1 MKKQKSKIS
10 CIGIIP
16 ARFDSQRLPGKPLV
30 SIAGKPMIEQVYR
43 RAKKAKNLDEV
54 IVATDDKRIF
64 KTVKDFGGKVFLTP
78 KNLKSGSD
86 RVAFVAKK
94 LNCDIVVNI
103 QGDEPTIKPEMIDQL
118 VERLKKDPTVP
129 MATLVRKI
137 ENKENLGNP
146 NLVKVV
152 KTKDNLALYFS
163 RYCIPYFRSENG
175 QRRFDK
181 SKLKNYFEHIGIYAY
196 RKNFLLN
203 FTQMPPSPLEMAE
216 KLEQLRVLENGYKIK
231 LVETK
236 FKTHPVDTKA
246 DIKIVEKILRNE
258 KTG

>member
-1 MKKQKSKIS
+1 MKKQKSKIR

-30 SIAGKPMIEQVYR
+30 FIAGKPMIEQVYQR
-43 RAKKAKNLDEV
+43 VKRAKSLDEV
-54 IVATDDKRIF
+54 IVATDDRRIYQA
-64 KTVKDFGGKVFLTP
+64 VKKFGGKVFLTP
-78 KNLKSGSD
+78 RNIKSGSD

-94 LNCDIVVNI
+94 LNCDIVVNV
-103 QGDEPTIKPEMIDQL
+103 QGDEPTIRPKMIDQL
-118 VERLKKDPTVP
+118 VESLKKEPTVP

-196 RKNFLLN
+196 RKNFLLK

-258 KTG
+258 

>member
-43 RAKKAKNLDEV
+43 RAKRARSLDEV
-54 IVATDDKRIF
+54 IVATDDKRIYQA
-64 KTVKDFGGKVFLTP
+64 VKKFGGKVFLTP
-78 KNLKSGSD
+78 KNIKSGSD
-86 RVAFVAKK
+86 RVAFVAKR

-103 QGDEPTIKPEMIDQL
+103 QGDEPTIRPKMIDQL
-118 VERLKKDPTVP
+118 VESLKKEPQVLV
-129 MATLVRKI
+129 ATLVRKI
-137 ENKENLGNP
+137 ENKEKFGNP
-146 NLVKVV
+146 NVVKVV

-163 RYCIPYFRSENG
+163 RYCIPYFRTENG
-175 QRRFDK
+175 SRKFDK
-181 SKLKNYFEHIGIYAY
+181 SKLRNFWEHIGIYAY
-196 RKNFLLN
+196 RKNFLLK
-203 FTQMPPSPLEMAE
+203 FSQMKPSPLEMAE

-236 FKTHPVDTKA
+236 FKTHPVDTKE
-246 DIKIVEKILRNE
+246 DIKIVEQILRNE
-258 KTG
+258 

>member
-1 MKKQKSKIS
+1 MKKQRRKIS

-43 RAKKAKNLDEV
+43 RVKKAKSLDDV
-54 IVATDDKRIF
+54 IVATDDKRIYQA
-64 KTVKDFGGKVFLTP
+64 VKKFGGEVFLTP
-78 KNLKSGSD
+78 KNIKSGSD

-94 LNCDIVVNI
+94 INCDIVVNI
-103 QGDEPTIKPEMIDQL
+103 QGDEPTIKPQMIDQL
-118 VERLKKDPTVP
+118 VESLKKEPQIPV
-129 MATLVRKI
+129 ATLVRKI

-146 NLVKVV
+146 NVVKVV
-152 KTKDNLALYFS
+152 KTKENMALYFS
-163 RYCIPYFRSENG
+163 RYCIPYVSSENG
-175 QRRFDK
+175 SGKYDK

-196 RKNFLLN
+196 RKNFLLK
-203 FTQMPPSPLEMAE
+203 FTRMPPSPLERAE

-236 FKTHPVDTKA
+236 FKTHPVDNKS

-258 KTG
+258 